1 MPTAS
6 NAFQF
11 PPGGI
16 ECRPGDHVI
25 CREASGRWIVY
36 RVEDLLL
43 VKRLIVPLSA
53 PTSLALEEDLLDSIT
68 PAYFRE
74 VHLLLTSFDPDFADE
89 SAARDAVARQTLT
102 EREHGLLRSAQNFLA
117 TTCHVVR

>member
-6 NAFQF
+6 DAFQF

-25 CREASGRWIVY
+25 CRAASGRWIVY
-36 RVEDLLL
+36 RVDDVLL
-43 VKRLIVPLSA
+43 VKRLVVRPSTPA
-53 PTSLALEEDLLDSIT
+53 SLALEEDLLDSIT

-74 VHLLLTSFDPDFADE
+74 VQLLLTSFDPDFADE
-89 SAARDAVARQTLT
+89 SAASDAIARQALT
-102 EREHGLLRSAQNFLA
+102 EREHGLLRSAQNFPA
-117 TTCHVVR
+117 TTCRVIR